1 MVNNSIIL
9 FDGVCNLCSSSVQFV
24 IKRDPH
30 RIFRFCQLQSQTGK
44 ALLRQYGI
52 IESDLTSVILI
63 QDCKAY
69 QKSSAA
75 LQISRR
81 LNKAWPLLTL
91 FLFVP
96 PFIRDRIYDFIGN
109 RRYAWF
115 GKKQSC
121 WIPDANICDRFLDD
135 EKPVNIES

>member
-1 MVNNSIIL
+1 MVNNPIIL
-9 FDGVCNLCSSSVQFV
+9 FDGVCNFCSSSVQFV
-24 IKRDPH
+24 IKRDPY

-44 ALLRQYGI
+44 ALLRQHGI
-52 IESDLTSVILI
+52 IDSNLTSVILI
-63 QDCKAY
+63 QDSKAY

-75 LQISRR
+75 LRISRR
-81 LNKAWPLLTL
+81 LNKAWRLLTV
-91 FLFVP
+91 FLIVP
-96 PFIRDRIYDFIGN
+96 PFIRDRFYDFIGN

-135 EKPVNIES
+135 EKSANIES